1 MIRILIVDDHDVVRQ
16 GIKQLLLHE
25 SGFDV
30 SGEAAN
36 GKQALELLTSGV
48 KTDVLLADVNMP
60 EMDGLELAKAARENF
75 DGLAVVLLSM
85 HEDENIVQQAFKNG
99 VTNYVSK
106 TANIEELVFALKQA
120 SAGKSFVSSSLT
132 HRLIKGTTVKPYTFA
147 EDDNV
152 KVEFSDR
159 EMDVLKLIADGFTN
173 VEAANKLFTSRRTV
187 EGHRQSMMDKTKS
200 RNSLALVRFAMRH
213 GLLD

>member
-1 MIRILIVDDHDVVRQ
+1 MIRVLIVDDHDIVRH

-36 GKQALELLTSGV
+36 GKQALDMLMSGV
-48 KTDVLLADVNMP
+48 ETDVLLADVNMP
-60 EMDGLELAKAARENF
+60 GMDGLELAKTARENF
-75 DGLAVVLLSM
+75 IGLAIVLLSM
-85 HEDENIVQQAFKNG
+85 HEDEKIVQQAFKNG

-106 TANIEELVFALKQA
+106 SANTDELVFALKQA
-120 SAGKSFVSSSLT
+120 SAGKPFVSSSLT
-132 HRLIKGTTVKPYTFA
+132 YRLLKGASINPYTRS
-147 EDDNV
+147 ENEV
-152 KVEFSDR
+152 KIEFSNR
-159 EMDVLKLIADGFTN
+159 EMDVLRLIADGYTN
-173 VEAANKLFTSRRTV
+173 DEAADKLFTSRRTV